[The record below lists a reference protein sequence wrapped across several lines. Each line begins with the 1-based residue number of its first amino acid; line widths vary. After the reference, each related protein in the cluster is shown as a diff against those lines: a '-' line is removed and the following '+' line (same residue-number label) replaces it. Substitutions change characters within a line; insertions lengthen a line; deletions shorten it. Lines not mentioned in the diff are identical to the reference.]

1 MEFNILKF
9 CKEKKHEIL
18 IFVSFFIYFFIWH
31 NLNFNY
37 VEINN
42 NSLTVAIKI
51 YSFVP
56 YASLLLDNLFQNIVI
71 KNFLGNIFFPAAV
84 SLVLFVIFKKITSSN
99 FWAYSLTLLSMSSN
113 ENYPFINF
121 LKGII
126 EFQNINELVNKYENF
141 EIIGFPIPSF
151 SILYF
156 SILFFYSF
164 SLVRFDGLKIYILT
178 FFWFLGPY
186 IHPVDGMLGIV
197 YWVLSLLFVL
207 LVKKKKI
214 SLYFHIYFL
223 IALLLSLMPII
234 YSLDFKIFIVQDT
247 QSIPIYNFI
256 FYLLAPLLIIIFL
269 FKFIKIDQYEFFNKF
284 SNIYFLMIIE
294 IIIIFLSI
302 NGIGLDLRMFQNR
315 ITLFLLHYLYY
326 APIIY
331 YLNKDEVFIV
341 NKITNKN
348 KFTYFIIKLIY
359 FVFNKYKSF
368 YLIPLTLLIVIYFV
382 FSLKIYA

>member
-302 NGIGLDLRMFQNR
+302 NGIGIDLRMFQNR